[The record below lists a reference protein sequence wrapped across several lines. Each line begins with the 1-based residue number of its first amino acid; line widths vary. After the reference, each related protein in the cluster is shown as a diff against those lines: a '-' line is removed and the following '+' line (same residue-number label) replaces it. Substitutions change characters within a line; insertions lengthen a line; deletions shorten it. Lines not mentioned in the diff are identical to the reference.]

1 MTFTQAITS
10 CLSKYATFSGRAT
23 RSEYWWFYLFVIL
36 LVWLAT
42 IVSSLMFL
50 DDPAAAEILPMIV
63 NLAFAVPILSA
74 GSRRLHDIGR
84 SGWWQ
89 LLVLT
94 IIGVILLIIW
104 WATDSKAEGDRFNTE
119 QDNEAEIWLPEHLCR
134 QLDPQYPSTYET
146 QVAAKRLPLSFLRF
160 HSTRFD
166 VVLKC
171 LIGCEV
177 LGLRVVG
184 TARCVAAARL
194 GHFHGFRL
202 GKDCWFTKETGGKQ

>member
-63 NLAFAVPILSA
+63 NLAFAVPIFSA

-119 QDNEAEIWLPEHLCR
+119 QDNEAEI
-134 QLDPQYPSTYET
+134 
-146 QVAAKRLPLSFLRF
+146 
-160 HSTRFD
+160 
-166 VVLKC
+166 
-171 LIGCEV
+171 
-177 LGLRVVG
+177 
-184 TARCVAAARL
+184 
-194 GHFHGFRL
+194 
-202 GKDCWFTKETGGKQ
+202 